1 MKQIK
6 IQDLAPD
13 VVKGIELQMPN
24 SAEVY
29 KENWFEWTATT
40 LTAKFKSSEVVGGTL
55 KAWKH
60 TVTFGEIETH
70 IDAEMFYFVSGTAL
84 MLFADIKNG
93 KPDMVSVQIVRI
105 RANTQIIIPEG
116 KAHFVA
122 VAQDDEPLYAVVIA
136 PKMDAP
142 RMTLPEMV
150 EGM

>member
-6 IQDLAPD
+6 IQDMAPD
-13 VVKGIELQMPN
+13 IVKGIKLQMPN

-29 KENWFEWTATT
+29 KENWFEWTAST

-60 TVTFGEIETH
+60 TATFDEIETH
-70 IDAEMFYFVSGTAL
+70 VDIEMFYFISGTAL

-93 KPDMVSVQIVRI
+93 KPDMDSVQIVRI
-105 RANTQIIIPEG
+105 QPGTQIIIPEG

-122 VAQDDEPLYAVVIA
+122 VAQDDKPLYAVVVA

-150 EGM
+150 VGI